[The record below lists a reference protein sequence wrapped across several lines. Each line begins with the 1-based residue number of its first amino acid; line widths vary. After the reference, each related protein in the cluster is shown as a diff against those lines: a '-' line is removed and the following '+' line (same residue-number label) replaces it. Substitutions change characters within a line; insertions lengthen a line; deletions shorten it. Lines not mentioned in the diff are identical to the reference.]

1 MMFILF
7 SQYFSWK
14 SIFHLAWKEA
24 ADVIPRV
31 SFVMSNVESSCP
43 SILLIAG
50 DVSGDVHTAALA
62 RTLLSHDPNL
72 TLHALGGRR
81 LCEVVAQSR
90 SGQFLA
96 DTTNCSAI
104 GISSA
109 IRIYFHCRKLG
120 KLLLEFVRT
129 HPVDLAILCDWG
141 GFNGRVLARLHA
153 LGIPTLYYFPP
164 RSWERK
170 GSGGLRIVPHVTRV
184 ATPFQWSAERLQK
197 AGARAEWV
205 GHPSLEEVPSIEERR
220 TLRAKFDIVPN
231 ETLVA
236 LLPGSRRSEIRILAP
251 RMAEAAGIVNAH
263 TSVSFIAVVP
273 RELVGEAR
281 GHLPPTIRIVSDC
294 AMELLRASDAAIV
307 KTGTATLE
315 AVLTDAPQVAIYDV
329 SMIGRIEWCLLWAWR
344 RIPFIAMPNIILQRQ
359 AVAEFVGLKCRP
371 EKIAGALIRL
381 VENAEAR
388 NKILWDY
395 GLIRQALGSELR
407 MTPTERTAQI
417 VEEMLNGAIA
427 HAECEDVAV

>member
-24 ADVIPRV
+24 VDVIPRV
-31 SFVMSNVESSCP
+31 PFVMSNTESSCP
-43 SILLIAG
+43 SILLVAG

-81 LCEVVAQSR
+81 LCEVVARSR

-129 HPVDLAILCDWG
+129 HPVDIAILCDWG

-164 RSWERK
+164 RSWERN

-220 TLRAKFDIVPN
+220 TLRAKFDVVPN

-236 LLPGSRRSEIRILAP
+236 ASFVNSGLRISRPAP
-251 RMAEAAGIVNAH
+251 PSNA
-263 TSVSFIAVVP
+263 
-273 RELVGEAR
+273 R
-281 GHLPPTIRIVSDC
+281 PP
-294 AMELLRASDAAIV
+294 
-307 KTGTATLE
+307 
-315 AVLTDAPQVAIYDV
+315 
-329 SMIGRIEWCLLWAWR
+329 
-344 RIPFIAMPNIILQRQ
+344 
-359 AVAEFVGLKCRP
+359 
-371 EKIAGALIRL
+371 
-381 VENAEAR
+381 
-388 NKILWDY
+388 
-395 GLIRQALGSELR
+395 
-407 MTPTERTAQI
+407 
-417 VEEMLNGAIA
+417 
-427 HAECEDVAV
+427 